1 MFENIFQTSL
11 PVRVL
16 LIACITIVA
25 VNILAWL
32 ISMSLS
38 LYMRV
43 KKIK

>member
-16 LIACITIVA
+16 LIAFVTIVA
-25 VNILAWL
+25 VNVLAWL
-32 ISMSLS
+32 INMSLN
-38 LYMRV
+38 LYMKA